1 MSNEVVRTILA
12 NPAETI
18 GMGNRIAQE
27 RKVSRLWPLGL
38 GLAAMLFA
46 GTAMGHGGDS
56 PHKKGE
62 MPADVAETVT
72 RDSQAANSPE
82 TGWAEAPEASA
93 PTSPRHFQLYYQK
106 LGAFVSRPEETRD
119 RFMTR
124 VGNFLAHYT
133 QSTGW
138 EACGMIQEADDGKG
152 WAVRLIT
159 NGSQIGCAQIHFDT
173 PGYTS
178 IDDSIHSHPAETRL
192 NLSQQDSRLRN
203 RGICGQRVSVSP
215 YGFSD
220 IDYSV
225 GNGYLVVPKGGFR
238 KAHLL
243 HQTGVGTDR
252 MVSSLR
258 DDVIV
263 IPDSG
268 EYGTAVPQKDVDLIN
283 LTKVEPEEIKFG
295 NRTCKTF

>member
-1 MSNEVVRTILA
+1 MSTEAVLNILA

-18 GMGNRIAQE
+18 GAGYRIAQD

-46 GTAMGHGGDS
+46 GTAMGHGVHPSEGGRV
-56 PHKKGE
+56 PVE
-62 MPADVAETVT
+62 AAEAVA
-72 RDSQAANSPE
+72 RDSRAANSPE
-82 TGWAEAPEASA
+82 SGWAEAPNSNE

-124 VGNFLAHYT
+124 VANFLAYYT
-133 QSTGW
+133 LSTGW
-138 EACGMIQEADDGKG
+138 EACGMIQEANDGSG

-159 NGSQIGCAQIHFDT
+159 NGSKIGCAQIHFDT

-178 IDDSIHSHPAETRL
+178 IDESIHSHPAETRV

-203 RGICGQRVSVSP
+203 TGVCGQRVSVSP

-220 IDYSV
+220 IDYNV
-225 GNGYLVVPKGGFR
+225 GAGYLVVPKGGFR

-243 HQTGVGTDR
+243 HQAGVGTDR
-252 MVSSLR
+252 MIGIVR

-263 IPDSG
+263 VPDSG
-268 EYGTAVPQKDVDLIN
+268 EYGTAVPQKNVDLVN
-283 LTKVEPEEIKFG
+283 LTSVQPEEIKVG
-295 NRTCKTF
+295 ARTCKTF